1 MFFSKLIYSYQSRYR
16 IIRHVVYWCFWLGFY
31 GIVNTAYH
39 HSTFYKW
46 FLFELLTM
54 GVKVPYSYFLAYYLF
69 PRLIPERRYVSLI
82 FWILLWAFVGMLA
95 LMFLYQIFPYE
106 MPGGATEFLSFKTV
120 YMVTDLI
127 YVASPVVLIKMT
139 QNYIRQERNATR
151 LAQEKTEAE
160 LKILRNQLQPH
171 FLFNNLNN
179 IYSMVISGDKLA
191 GNSLLKL
198 SDILSYMLYECN
210 VEKINL
216 EKEIHLIR
224 NYIELEKLRY
234 EDRLELSFE
243 VQGDISGQLISPLL
257 LMPFIENAFKHGVSK
272 SEGRSWVRVY
282 LFVEGKT
289 LQYLVENSLHENY
302 DEAINVTSGIGL
314 SNVKK
319 RLDILYTDRHQ
330 LTIQRIDTY
339 LVKLIIEL

>member
-1 MFFSKLIYSYQSRYR
+1 MDFSKLIYSYQTLYR
-16 IIRHVVYWCFWLGFY
+16 VIRHVGYWCFWLGFY
-31 GIVNTAYH
+31 GVVNTAYH

-54 GVKVPYSYFLAYYLF
+54 LVKVPYTYFLAYYLF
-69 PRLIPERRYVSLI
+69 PRLIPKKKYIALI
-82 FWILLWAFVGMLA
+82 FWIIVLAFLGMVG

-106 MPGGATEFLSFKTV
+106 MPGGATEFLSSKTV

-127 YVASPVVLIKMT
+127 YVASPVILIKMT
-139 QNYIRQERNATR
+139 QNYIRQERNAAQ
-151 LAQEKTEAE
+151 LNQEKTDAE

-179 IYSMVISGDKLA
+179 IYSMVISDDKMA
-191 GNSLLKL
+191 GSSLLRL

-210 VEKINL
+210 VEKIDL

-234 EDRLELSFE
+234 ENRLEISFE
-243 VQGDISGQLISPLL
+243 AHGDISGQLISPLL
-257 LMPFIENAFKHGVSK
+257 LMPFLENAFKHGVAK
-272 SEGRSWVRVY
+272 SERSAWVRVH

-289 LQYLVENSLHENY
+289 LQYLVENSLPENNV
-302 DEAINVTSGIGL
+302 DAINVTSGIGL
-314 SNVKK
+314 INVRK
-319 RLDILYTDRHQ
+319 RLEILYPDCHR
-330 LTIQRIDTY
+330 LNIQQIDTY
-339 LVKLIIEL
+339 LVKLTIEL